1 MASAHPDQQGYV
13 PGVCNIGPDERRMR
27 RGAGVFGTMATVVLL
42 AVLLATN
49 AAKPWRLLLF
59 FPVAGAASG
68 FLQDRLHFC
77 AGYGLRGVANVFNQ
91 AGETEDITTAEFRRQ
106 DQRRA
111 LQIAGMSALVG
122 ALIAVGAALV

>member
-1 MASAHPDQQGYV
+1 
-13 PGVCNIGPDERRMR
+13 
-27 RGAGVFGTMATVVLL
+27 
-42 AVLLATN
+42 
-49 AAKPWRLLLF
+49 
-59 FPVAGAASG
+59 
-68 FLQDRLHFC
+68 
-77 AGYGLRGVANVFNQ
+77 VANVFNQ